1 MSILRLARVP
11 AVTIE
16 PSVSVTQGISLMQQE
31 KVGALFVVEL
41 GQLRGVLTERDV
53 MVRVALHRRD
63 PASTRIGDAMTSPA
77 WTLSTDATVADA
89 IGMMVAHR
97 VRHLPI
103 VSQGSVKGM
112 VSLRH
117 MLRERLAEHILELRC
132 PFHKNKEARLPT
144 IRFKKSLP
152 C

>member
-1 MSILRLARVP
+1 MSILSLALVP

-16 PSVSVTQGISLMQQE
+16 RSASVTQGILLMQQE
-31 KVGALFVVEL
+31 KMGALFVVEND
-41 GQLRGVLTERDV
+41 QLQGVLTERDV

-63 PASTRIGDAMTSPA
+63 PATTSIGDVMTSPA
-77 WTLSTDATVADA
+77 WTLSTDATVGEA
-89 IGMMVAHR
+89 IGMMAAHR

-117 MLRERLAEHILELRC
+117 MLREQTLDLTQKLDSIVAESCADGIGG
-132 PFHKNKEARLPT
+132 
-144 IRFKKSLP
+144 
-152 C
+152 